1 MLSYLIPVLNDIFES
16 WRISEIAS
24 SFLICKYTVLSCHKT
39 DCHMTTLLDFEFFE
53 YRFRSLITHS
63 GSSVRGI
70 LSISKTPSFFCGL
83 SFRSS
88 ANRGVR
94 SCCASPRSAT
104 SSNVLFFAAS
114 LLRAVYG
121 VPSLNRGWIFL
132 PKREGSQ
139 KSQRIDL
146 SVCGCEWWSKGP
158 SQAI

>member
-39 DCHMTTLLDFEFFE
+39 DCHMTTLLDFWIFRIQIQVVNNALRFF
-53 YRFRSLITHS
+53 S
-63 GSSVRGI
+63 RGI